1 MENNTTFNTLCDRIL
16 GLAEISIDSAP
27 KGTQVDMYFTDQIHI
42 TFFIESKY
50 GNPNV
55 VSDYVI
61 PFLKKESVDLATAL
75 RECKGEMAKI
85 GRMYSGRA
93 FTYVQSS
100 LRKDAVG
107 KLRFNM
113 FNQLSE
119 VTIWLKGDEARKNL
133 VIMLDMLYLSNSY
146 ELEANLE
153 WLDKTFPIDEE

>member
-1 MENNTTFNTLCDRIL
+1 
-16 GLAEISIDSAP
+16 
-27 KGTQVDMYFTDQIHI
+27 
-42 TFFIESKY
+42 
-50 GNPNV
+50 
-55 VSDYVI
+55 
-61 PFLKKESVDLATAL
+61 
-75 RECKGEMAKI
+75 MAKI
-85 GRMYSGRA
+85 GKMYSGRA

-107 KLRFNM
+107 KFRFNM

>member
-16 GLAEISIDSAP
+16 GLAEVSIDSAP
-27 KGTQVDMYFTDQIHI
+27 KGTQVDIYFAEIHI
-42 TFFIESKY
+42 SFFIESKY

-55 VSDYVI
+55 IRDYVI

-85 GRMYSGRA
+85 GKMYSGRA

-107 KLRFNM
+107 KFRFNM

-119 VTIWLKGDEARKNL
+119 VTIWLRNDEARKNL
-133 VIMLDMLYLSNSY
+133 IIMLDMLYLSNSY

-153 WLDKTFPIDEE
+153 WLDKTFLVDEE

>member
-27 KGTQVDMYFTDQIHI
+27 KGTQVDIYFEEIHI
-42 TFFIESKY
+42 SFFIESKY

-55 VSDYVI
+55 IKDYVI

-85 GRMYSGRA
+85 GKMYSGRA

-107 KLRFNM
+107 KFRFNM

-133 VIMLDMLYLSNSY
+133 IIMLDMLYLSNSY

-153 WLDKTFPIDEE
+153 WLDKTFLIDEE